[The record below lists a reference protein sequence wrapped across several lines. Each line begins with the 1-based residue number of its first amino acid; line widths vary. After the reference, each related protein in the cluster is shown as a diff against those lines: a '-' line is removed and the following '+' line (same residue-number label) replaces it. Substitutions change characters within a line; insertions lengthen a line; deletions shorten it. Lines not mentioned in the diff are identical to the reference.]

1 MFCFYVCMKV
11 NLQSNNNDNTKKPS
25 FKNSFFNVMAKVDSN
40 IPLNKGITDL
50 GGFVVP
56 QAVMSNNKD
65 ESFERGF
72 KSLLYFVFTFVS
84 PLVFLPLINK
94 KALQSS
100 KVLDSLKNEQKRILE
115 ISKEYLA
122 KDAEYM
128 KKGIKL
134 TAKKL
139 FDDENKFNQTIE
151 NHANPEALR
160 KKLINAHTKIQTA
173 DFLLTNLMVASIPW
187 LGNIVTKYRTNRSGY
202 SGTYK
207 MADEEFTKKAAEKRD
222 KTKKIRQAAT
232 LALAILP
239 GIIIP
244 PLAKKGMLNPQSNN
258 KIIKWFNKNA
268 NKFDYKDAI
277 YMSRLTA
284 LAMWITSDYFPY
296 QLASRDKYEYR
307 DTVIRGTSIGL
318 IFWGGDLLLKNVF
331 SKISDKCFGT
341 KLMNHKEKRP
351 YSLSELK
358 IPKTIPELKDIS
370 QKTLNKTRKAGVALY
385 ILNLGTIMATLGFG
399 LPYALNKLL
408 KKTVNEDKNQ
418 QANKK
423 P

>member
-1 MFCFYVCMKV
+1 MKV
-11 NLQSNNNDNTKKPS
+11 NIQAENNNKKQLP
-25 FKNSFFNVMAKVDSN
+25 FKNSFFNVMTKVDSN
-40 IPLNKGITDL
+40 ILLNKGITDL

-65 ESFERGF
+65 ESFERVF

-84 PLVFLPLINK
+84 PIVLLPLINK
-94 KALQSS
+94 RALQSS
-100 KVLDSLKNEQKRILE
+100 KILGNLKNEQKRILE
-115 ISKEYLA
+115 VSKEYLA

-128 KKGIKL
+128 KQGIKL

-139 FDDENKFNQTIE
+139 FSDEKKFNQTIE
-151 NHANPEALR
+151 NHANPEELR
-160 KKLINAHTKIQTA
+160 KKLINAHTKIQTV

-187 LGNIVTKYRTNRSGY
+187 LGNLVTKYRTNRSGY

-207 MADEEFTKKAAEKRD
+207 MADEDFTKKAAEKRN
-222 KTKKIRQAAT
+222 KTKKIRQVAT

-239 GIIIP
+239 GVVIP

-258 KIIKWFNKNA
+258 KIIQWFNKNA

-284 LAMWITSDYFPY
+284 LTMWVTSDYFPY
-296 QLASRDKYEYR
+296 QLACRDKYEYR

-318 IFWGGDLLLKNVF
+318 VFWGGDLLLKNVF
-331 SKISDKCFGT
+331 SKVSDKFFGT
-341 KLMNHKEKRP
+341 KLMNKEEKRP
-351 YSLSELK
+351 YNLSELK
-358 IPKTIPELKDIS
+358 TPKNIKELENIS
-370 QKTLNKTRKAGVALY
+370 EKTLNKTRKAGIALY
-385 ILNLGTIMATLGFG
+385 ALNLVTVMATLGFG

-408 KKTVNEDKNQ
+408 KKTVNEDKKQ
-418 QANKK
+418 QR
-423 P
+423 